1 MRDWEGVNEFV
12 AVVDAGSFTG
22 AARRLQCSVVNIS
35 RKVATLEATLAVRL
49 LNRTTRKVTMTE
61 AGQLFYQHCRV
72 LVDGLQQAQQALQ
85 RLQQSPAGKLRVTA
99 PVTYGER
106 YIAPLLNRFVQ
117 QYPQLELDLVLTNQT
132 LDLLEHNVDV
142 AVRLGRLADS
152 SLIARRLANRQVYVC
167 GSPAYLNAHGTPL
180 RLQDLSR
187 HQCLLGSLDVW
198 RFQEQGKL
206 RTLRVHGR
214 LRCNSGSALLDAARQ
229 GLGLVQLPDYYVKE
243 ALASGQLREVLAD
256 YRDASEGVWAV
267 YSQNRQLAPK
277 VAMLVD
283 YLHSHL
289 PQRLGN
295 P

>member
-1 MRDWEGVNEFV
+1 MQDWEGVNEFV

-85 RLQQSPAGKLRVTA
+85 QLQQSPAGKLRVTA

-106 YIAPLLNRFVQ
+106 YIAPLLNRFMQ

-289 PQRLGN
+289 PHRVGN
-295 P
+295 L